1 MATKNINLDYFNSK
15 SQSFYKLG
23 IEKLVSKWEGVIE
36 NEGEYIDDWTY
47 NTLLQFCV
55 KLLIKRQ
62 QNLWNDLITI
72 AQTYWEIIIL

>member
-36 NEGEYIDDWTY
+36 NEGEYIDD
-47 NTLLQFCV
+47 
-55 KLLIKRQ
+55 
-62 QNLWNDLITI
+62 
-72 AQTYWEIIIL
+72 